1 MKRIYTEFDKS
12 RIVTEKDE
20 TEWEVEEYRSVWRR
34 DYARLIHSPAF
45 RRLQGKTQLYPGIE
59 SDFFRNRLTHS
70 LEVAQIAKSIAI
82 RINHRFTY
90 PDGSPID
97 IDPDIAEFAGLAHD
111 IGHPP
116 FGHQGEE
123 QLDECMRN
131 DGGFEGNAQSLRIL
145 TRLEKKFGEYAG
157 YSGAQDVRVGL
168 NLALRTYASILKY
181 DTMIPY
187 TENERR
193 LYDASLKPVKGYYY
207 SEAELVKR
215 IKESVGIKPGEN
227 IPLKTIECR
236 IMDIADD
243 IAYSTYDLED
253 GFKAGFYTP
262 FDVMFPELEL
272 LKKMSLR
279 ISTRLKRTVSISD
292 IQDVLHILFLTM
304 FDKPESLPDIDSPEI
319 YDERTYIAARTSFAY
334 ISSNAMT
341 KNGYIRNT
349 LTSELVGR
357 FIRGVEF
364 SYNSECPPLSEV
376 KLSEEIRLMLEVLK
390 TYTYEMQICSPRLR
404 IVEYRGKEIV
414 KKIFT
419 TLTTSDHYQLMPH
432 DFKDLY
438 ECAPPD
444 QKRRVVCD
452 FIAGMTDKYAIEFY
466 GRLTSENPETIF
478 KPY

>member
-1 MKRIYTEFDKS
+1 MIYTKKDEQ
-12 RIVTEKDE
+12 RIVEEKPE
-20 TEWEVEEYRSVWRR
+20 TEWEVEEYRTPWRR

-82 RINHRFTY
+82 RINNRCTY
-90 PDGSPID
+90 PSGQPLDVH
-97 IDPDIAEFAGLAHD
+97 PDIVEFAGLAHD

-131 DGGFEGNAQSLRIL
+131 DGGFEGNAQTIRIL
-145 TRLEKKFGEYAG
+145 ARLEKKLVEHRG
-157 YSGAQDVRVGL
+157 YRDAKDIRVGL
-168 NLALRTYASILKY
+168 NLTLRSLASVLKY
-181 DTMIPY
+181 DRIIPY
-187 TENERR
+187 TEIERR
-193 LYDASLKPVKGYYY
+193 SSDPSLKPIKGYYF
-207 SEAELVKR
+207 SEIDLVNR
-215 IKESVGIKPGEN
+215 IKESVGISGKDLVPF
-227 IPLKTIECR
+227 KSIECR

-272 LKKMSLR
+272 MKRMALR
-279 ISTRLKRTVSISD
+279 IGSRLKRTITDAD
-292 IQDVLHILFLTM
+292 IQEALHILFLSM
-304 FDKPESLPDIDSPEI
+304 FDKPDSLPEMNDPKI
-319 YDERTYIAARTSFAY
+319 YDERAYVAARASFAY
-334 ISSNAMT
+334 ISSNSMT
-341 KNGYIRNT
+341 KDGFIRGV
-349 LTSELVGR
+349 LTSELVGK

-364 SYNSECPPLSEV
+364 EFNSDYPAMSDVRLN
-376 KLSEEIRLMLEVLK
+376 EETRFLLEVLK
-390 TYTYEMQICSPRLR
+390 TFTFEMQICSSRLK

-414 KKIFT
+414 RKIFE
-419 TLTTSDHYQLMPH
+419 TLTTSDHYQLMPP
-432 DFKDLY
+432 DFRELY
-438 ECAPPD
+438 ETAPPD
-444 QKRRVVCD
+444 QKKRVVCD